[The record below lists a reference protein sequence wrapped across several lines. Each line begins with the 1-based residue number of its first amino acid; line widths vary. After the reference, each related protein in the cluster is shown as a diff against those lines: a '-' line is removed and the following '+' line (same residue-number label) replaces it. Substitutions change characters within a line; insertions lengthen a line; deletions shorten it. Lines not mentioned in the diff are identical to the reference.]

1 MKIVIVGAGTVGAAI
16 CIQLA
21 DEGHDITLVDSD
33 SNAISEITNQCDVA
47 GVEGNGANIG
57 LLRKAGA
64 ENADLLI
71 AVTSE
76 DEINILCCAAA
87 KKLGTKNTVARVRNP
102 EYSELM
108 SLMQG
113 DMNLSLTI
121 NPELAVAKEIY
132 KMLRFPSAA
141 KIDTF
146 CHGRVEM
153 AEFVVNADSPI
164 CGISLND
171 LRAKLNMRF
180 LICAV
185 LRDGEAHIPT
195 GYFSIKAGDVICF
208 TVPDEELTRF
218 FKAIGAYKNPVR
230 DVLVVGGGRT
240 TYYLEELLKNGK
252 IHSTVIERDKE
263 LCRDLAETYDCT
275 VICNDGTKQ
284 DVLLEEGLEKT
295 DAFLALSGEDEENAI
310 VSMYAKSCNAN
321 KIITMIKAMSYTE
334 LFKSLGLD
342 SIVSPNSST
351 ASNILRFVRSMA
363 STSDSEIESLYKLMD
378 DKVEALEF
386 LVKEDIEGITDIPL
400 KTLEL
405 KSGILIACIVHEDK
419 VIIPSGV
426 DVISKGDT
434 VIVVTTTGKI
444 KEIKEILK

>member
-16 CIQLA
+16 CIKLA
-21 DEGHDITLVDSD
+21 DEGHDITIVDSNT
-33 SNAISEITNQCDVA
+33 SAISEISNKCDVA
-47 GVEGNGANIG
+47 GFEGNGANIA
-57 LLRKAGA
+57 LLKKAGA
-64 ENADLLI
+64 DKADLLI
-71 AVTSE
+71 AVTSY

-113 DMNLSLTI
+113 DMNLSRTI
-121 NPELAVAKEIY
+121 NPELAVAREIY
-132 KMLRFPSAA
+132 KMLRFPSASN
-141 KIDTF
+141 IHSF
-146 CHGRVEM
+146 CRGKVEM
-153 AEFVVNADSPI
+153 AEFVVAPDSPM

-185 LRDGEAHIPT
+185 LRDGEAHIPS
-195 GYFSIKAGDVICF
+195 GFFSIKAGDVICL
-208 TVPDEELTRF
+208 TVPDEELTGF

-240 TYYLEELLKNGK
+240 TYYLAELLKKGK
-252 IHSTVIERDKE
+252 MNSTVIERDHK
-263 LCRDLAETYDCT
+263 LCLELAEAFDCT
-275 VICNDGTKQ
+275 VICNDGTNQ
-284 DVLLEEGLEKT
+284 EVLLEEGLETT
-295 DAFLALSGEDEENAI
+295 DAFIALSSEDEENAI
-310 VSMYAKSCNAN
+310 VSMYAKRCNPN
-321 KIITMIKAMSYTE
+321 KTIAMIKNTSYAE
-334 LFKSLGLD
+334 LFKSVGLD

-351 ASNILRFVRSMA
+351 ASHILRFVRSMA
-363 STSDSEIESLYKLMD
+363 GTSGSEIESLYKLMD

-386 LVKEDIEGITDIPL
+386 FVKKEIDGLTGVPL
-400 KTLEL
+400 KSL
-405 KSGILIACIVHEDK
+405 KLKGGVLVACIVRDDR
-419 VIIPSGV
+419 VIIPSGL
-426 DVISKGDT
+426 DVIESGDT